1 MPHVS
6 DEPLDLIGAGLAGSL
21 LSILLAR
28 RGFEVRLFEA
38 RPDLRAHTVDGGRSI
53 NLALSARGLHALA
66 KAGIVDD
73 ILPLTIPMRGRLI
86 HDLDGTTHFVP
97 YGQRPSEVIRSV
109 SRAELNRRLMSAA
122 EATGRVH
129 IRFETRCTGI
139 DFPER
144 RLHLRDEAHGRE
156 ETPATTRVIGC
167 DGAGSAVRTAMLR
180 AGAVRFEPDFIAH
193 GYKELTIPPAPDGG
207 RRIEKHALHIWP
219 RRDFMLIALPNL
231 DGSFTCTLFLRRE
244 GRLSFAALATEAD
257 VRSFFEAHF
266 PDAVPLIPHLTEE
279 FFENPVGTLG
289 TVRCEP
295 WHFGDLAVILGDA
308 AHAIVPFFG
317 QGMNCAFEDCVTLDA
332 CIADEGMGWEQ
343 VFERFEGERKPNAD
357 AIATLSLRNFIE
369 MRDRVADPKFLL
381 RKKLEFELERRH
393 PGVFIPAYSMVSF
406 HRIPYAEVLR
416 RSEIQ
421 ERILDE
427 LLAGAASLDE
437 VDGEKA
443 DALIRA
449 ELEPL

>member
-1 MPHVS
+1 MPHAS
-6 DEPLDLIGAGLAGSL
+6 AEPLDLIGAGLAGSL

-38 RPDLRAHTVDGGRSI
+38 RPDMRTHTVDGGRSI
-53 NLALSARGLHALA
+53 NLALSARGLHALDR
-66 KAGIVDD
+66 AGIRDD
-73 ILPLTIPMRGRLI
+73 ILPLTIPMRGRLV
-86 HDLDGTTHFVP
+86 HDLDGALHFVP

-109 SRAELNRRLMSAA
+109 SRAELNRRLMTAA
-122 EATGRVH
+122 EATGRVR
-129 IRFETRCTGI
+129 IRFETRCTGL

-144 RLHLRDEAHGRE
+144 RLHLRDEARGQE
-156 ETPATTRVIGC
+156 ETATTTRVIGC
-167 DGAGSAVRTAMLR
+167 DGAGSAVREAMRR
-180 AGAVRFEPDFIAH
+180 AGAVRYEPDFIEH

-207 RRIEKHALHIWP
+207 WRIEKHALHIWP

-244 GRLSFAALATEAD
+244 GRLSFAALATEPD

-266 PDAVPLIPHLTEE
+266 PDAVPLIPRLTED
-279 FFENPVGTLG
+279 FFENPVGALG

-295 WHFGDLAVILGDA
+295 WHYEDAAVILGDA

-317 QGMNCAFEDCVTLDA
+317 QGMNCAFEDCVALDA
-332 CIADEGMGWEQ
+332 CIAEADGDWEQ
-343 VFERFEGERKPNAD
+343 VFTRFEAERKPNAD

-416 RSEIQ
+416 RGEIQ
-421 ERILDE
+421 ERILAT
-427 LLAGAASLDE
+427 LIAPVHSLDE
-437 VDGEKA
+437 VDREKA

-449 ELEPL
+449 ELSPL